1 MKTHLQLLRLFAT
14 LIFVAVASLSWAYD
28 FEVDGIYYNW
38 NGNGVSVTHK
48 DDSYNSYSNGVI
60 IPSAVM
66 YAGLYYN
73 VTDIGPNAFS
83 GCSDLTYVSIP
94 NSVTSIGAY
103 AFESCSKLTSI
114 TIPESVMT
122 IGSGAFR
129 SCTILSSVTIPDS
142 VTSIGNYAFFGCS
155 SLPVENNIRYADT
168 YLVEAVDKSQSSY
181 DIKKGTRFIGN
192 EAFAECSSM
201 TSINIP
207 EGVTSIGHAA
217 FWGCSNIK
225 NVTCLVT
232 SSNKRAGNLDLT
244 PVEEPEKPAPGIE
257 PSKISEI
264 IEQYYYPF
272 NPAHN
277 SEDDPPTTANCEE
290 TTDVTIN
297 NIYTEAE
304 INSLWLDYYKKVY
317 NTRTATIKSNNKV
330 NLLRAN
336 PLFIRGNSVVSI
348 GQYKAEWEI
357 YYQDL
362 AAYEQYQCNI
372 IYSHYPTVPMPDAS
386 IDVFNGVELA
396 NAKLYVYEDV
406 IEAYKVSPLW
416 NKFGEIVGITNPAPI
431 RINENDV
438 RIQIYEKYQIK
449 TTVLSNKSVTWE
461 SSNTDVVRVDEYGI
475 VTGVSAGTA
484 TITIKMTDGTE
495 RSASC
500 DVTVENNILSGK
512 CGENVNY
519 ELRDGV
525 CLVISGTG
533 KMDDYDSASNTPWYN
548 NRGEINSVEIGDF
561 VTSIGNSAF
570 SGCFGLTSI
579 IIPKDV
585 TSIGSEAFMGCPFRT
600 IVSKQQNP
608 EGFTNAF
615 STQVYNHTPLYV
627 PQNTYWDYVFNSE
640 WYRFLHIKE
649 FATEEVQARQ
659 AYMLADTKGT
669 NFVVY
674 NAGND
679 TLEEKEY
686 VHQVDESSLS
696 SNWVVENM
704 GSKAALLN
712 LGANKYASIDAE
724 GRMSLSESPQ
734 ALDITFDNGV
744 AEVNG
749 RQMMMV
755 INDNEEVT
763 AVVTLRGET
772 SVVGEGSD
780 SNAPIYDLSGRRLTE
795 KPKRGLYIQGGKVKI

>member
-48 DDSYNSYSNGVI
+48 DDSYNSYYNGVI

-168 YLVEAVDKSQSSY
+168 YLVGAVDRSQSSY
-181 DIKKGTRFIGN
+181 DIKKGTRFIGS
-192 EAFAECSSM
+192 EAFANCSSM

-232 SSNKRAGNLDLT
+232 SSNKRAEDLDLT

-297 NIYTEAE
+297 NIY
-304 INSLWLDYYKKVY
+304 V
-317 NTRTATIKSNNKV
+317 
-330 NLLRAN
+330 
-336 PLFIRGNSVVSI
+336 
-348 GQYKAEWEI
+348 I
-357 YYQDL
+357 Y
-362 AAYEQYQCNI
+362 
-372 IYSHYPTVPMPDAS
+372 
-386 IDVFNGVELA
+386 F
-396 NAKLYVYEDV
+396 
-406 IEAYKVSPLW
+406 
-416 NKFGEIVGITNPAPI
+416 
-431 RINENDV
+431 
-438 RIQIYEKYQIK
+438 
-449 TTVLSNKSVTWE
+449 
-461 SSNTDVVRVDEYGI
+461 
-475 VTGVSAGTA
+475 
-484 TITIKMTDGTE
+484 
-495 RSASC
+495 
-500 DVTVENNILSGK
+500 
-512 CGENVNY
+512 
-519 ELRDGV
+519 
-525 CLVISGTG
+525 
-533 KMDDYDSASNTPWYN
+533 
-548 NRGEINSVEIGDF
+548 
-561 VTSIGNSAF
+561 
-570 SGCFGLTSI
+570 
-579 IIPKDV
+579 
-585 TSIGSEAFMGCPFRT
+585 
-600 IVSKQQNP
+600 
-608 EGFTNAF
+608 
-615 STQVYNHTPLYV
+615 
-627 PQNTYWDYVFNSE
+627 
-640 WYRFLHIKE
+640 
-649 FATEEVQARQ
+649 
-659 AYMLADTKGT
+659 
-669 NFVVY
+669 
-674 NAGND
+674 
-679 TLEEKEY
+679 
-686 VHQVDESSLS
+686 
-696 SNWVVENM
+696 
-704 GSKAALLN
+704 
-712 LGANKYASIDAE
+712 
-724 GRMSLSESPQ
+724 
-734 ALDITFDNGV
+734 
-744 AEVNG
+744 
-749 RQMMMV
+749 
-755 INDNEEVT
+755 
-763 AVVTLRGET
+763 
-772 SVVGEGSD
+772 
-780 SNAPIYDLSGRRLTE
+780 
-795 KPKRGLYIQGGKVKI
+795 